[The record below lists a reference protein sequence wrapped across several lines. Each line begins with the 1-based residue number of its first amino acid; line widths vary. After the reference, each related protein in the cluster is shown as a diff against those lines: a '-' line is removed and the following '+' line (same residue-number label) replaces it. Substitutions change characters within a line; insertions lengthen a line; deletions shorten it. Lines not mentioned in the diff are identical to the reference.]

1 MDLHSIKATNQGKP
15 ANPSTLWT
23 LVGLTVFSLI
33 CWDMPYVSWIL
44 SPIKILVT
52 CVHEL
57 GHALV
62 CLATGGTVSGLT
74 IVPDNHGH
82 GGLTFC
88 RGGNPFFYSPAGYL
102 GSAFFGCLLIAIG
115 RAKQAARPI
124 LILMGLVI
132 AYASIFLM
140 PGTVFNQ
147 GEIFQGIG
155 SVVWGV
161 IIAAALIWSGVKLP
175 NALAH
180 LLVLFLAV
188 QIALN
193 AITDVWYLVQ
203 ISTGLNPFASFSD
216 ATNMQDMTGIP
227 ALIWSLGWALLSVL
241 MLAGTLKCCYGLKA
255 KA

>member
-1 MDLHSIKATNQGKP
+1 M
-15 ANPSTLWT
+15 
-23 LVGLTVFSLI
+23 
-33 CWDMPYVSWIL
+33 
-44 SPIKILVT
+44 PIKILVT

-62 CLATGGTVSGLT
+62 CLATGGAVSSLT

-88 RGGNPFFYSPAGYL
+88 QGGNPFFYSQAGYL

-115 RAKQAARPI
+115 QAKQAARPM

-132 AYASIFLM
+132 AGASLVLM
-140 PGTVFNQ
+140 PGTVFNR

-155 SVVWGV
+155 SVIWGL
-161 IIAAALIWSGVKLP
+161 IIAGALIWSGAKLS

-193 AITDVWYLVQ
+193 SLTDVWYLVQ
-203 ISTGLNPFASFSD
+203 ISMGLNPFASFSD
-216 ATNMQDMTGIP
+216 ATNMQDMTGVP
-227 ALIWSLGWALLSVL
+227 ALAWSLFWALSSVL
-241 MLAGTLKCCYGLKA
+241 MLAGTLKWCYGARA
-255 KA
+255 KV